1 MKKVYLF
8 LLLGMVGLCLSACT
22 WPKVFV
28 RTSNGYVS
36 YDRLNHRLEVIWES
50 TMQTPQDTVVSLQ
63 PVQSEGVIEK

>member
-1 MKKVYLF
+1 MKKVNLF
-8 LLLGMVGLCLSACT
+8 SLLVMVSLCLSACT

-50 TMQTPQDTVVSLQ
+50 TIQTPQDTVVSLQ
-63 PVQSEGVIEK
+63 PVQSEEVVEK